1 MIVKDFYEEKGVVAK
16 PNKRG
21 QISMWAMLG
30 LAIVSL
36 VAAYW
41 VIVTIP
47 VAIVAII
54 AFVVMFRERYI
65 EYDYCFYNEEIEIA
79 KIMNRKRRRTAIQFE
94 TNNIRLVAPEG
105 SIRLSNERERYP
117 QMRYTDYTSAEPTSR
132 VYGFVLDLKGVS
144 TTIMLEPTDS
154 MMDHLRK
161 LVPDKIYED

>member
-21 QISMWAMLG
+21 MISMWAMLG

-41 VIVTIP
+41 VIVTLA

-54 AFVVMFRERYI
+54 AFIVMFREKDI
-65 EYDYCFYNEEIEIA
+65 EYDYCFYNEEVEIA
-79 KIMNRKRRRTAIQFE
+79 KIMNRKRRRTAIRFE
-94 TNNIRLVAPEG
+94 MNNIRLIAPEG

-117 QMRYTDYTSAEPTSR
+117 QMRYTDYTSVEPTSP

-144 TTIMLEPTDS
+144 TTIMLEPTES
-154 MMDHLRK
+154 MMDHLRQ
-161 LVPDKIYED
+161 LVPNKIYED

>member
-21 QISMWAMLG
+21 MISMWAMLG

-41 VIVTIP
+41 VIVTLA

-54 AFVVMFRERYI
+54 AFIVMFRERYI

-94 TNNIRLVAPEG
+94 MNNIRLIAPEG
-105 SIRLSNERERYP
+105 SIRLANERERYP
-117 QMRYTDYTSAEPTSR
+117 QMRYTDYTSVEPTSP

-144 TTIMLEPTDS
+144 STIMLEPTES
-154 MMDHLRK
+154 MMDHLRQ
-161 LVPDKIYED
+161 LVPNKIYED

>member
-65 EYDYCFYNEEIEIA
+65 EYDYCFYNEEVEIA

-94 TNNIRLVAPEG
+94 MNNIRLIAPEG

-117 QMRYTDYTSAEPTSR
+117 QMRYTDYTSAEPTNR

-144 TTIMLEPTDS
+144 TTIMLEPTDT
-154 MMDHLRK
+154 MMDHLRQ